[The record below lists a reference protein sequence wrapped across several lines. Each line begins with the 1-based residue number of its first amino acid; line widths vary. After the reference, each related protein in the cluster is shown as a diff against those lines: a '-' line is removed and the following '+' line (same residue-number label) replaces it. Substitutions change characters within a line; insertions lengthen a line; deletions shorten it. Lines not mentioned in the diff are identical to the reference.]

1 MLSTVSHIT
10 LYRTYAQNMDNV
22 REKRSLG
29 SRIRAVRTEQGIS
42 QRQLALMT
50 GISRSYLWK
59 IETGTADIG
68 IDILICIARY
78 AGARARGVLDH
89 LGRMAPLLQAPTPRH
104 SFSR

>member
-1 MLSTVSHIT
+1 MLSIESTTES
-10 LYRTYAQNMDNV
+10 YRTHTQSMENV

-29 SRIRAVRTEQGIS
+29 ARVRELRTAQGIS

-68 IDILICIARY
+68 IDVLIKIAR
-78 AGARARGVLDH
+78 ALDAQVRE
-89 LGRMAPLLQAPTPRH
+89 LIE
-104 SFSR
+104 F

>member
-68 IDILICIARY
+68 IDILICIAR
-78 AGARARGVLDH
+78 ALDVPV
-89 LGRMAPLLQAPTPRH
+89 RE
-104 SFSR
+104 FIEF